1 MLHYYWVHFY
11 KIFNSPKQSIFKPV
25 QSLTIFYFA
34 WRNLSFPLLDASS
47 IWHTNTHGKTKL
59 CLEIIAGDDI
69 THHQHKLKRRQLAS
83 GRRRRPWLDDK
94 LALTQVVPSKAVRS
108 GIMNIYSSSQMS
120 IDCVMG
126 TQFRGI
132 MTGLRV
138 ERLRRSA
145 LFIPEMKINK

>member
-1 MLHYYWVHFY
+1 MLHYYWVHFI
-11 KIFNSPKQSIFKPV
+11 KCSIP
-25 QSLTIFYFA
+25 LNNLYL
-34 WRNLSFPLLDASS
+34 NLSKVWQFFILPGEISASLYWMPPQS
-47 IWHTNTHGKTKL
+47 DTQTLTGRQS

-83 GRRRRPWLDDK
+83 GRRRRPWLNDK

-132 MTGLRV
+132 MTGLRM

-145 LFIPEMKINK
+145 SFIPEMKINK